1 MIVKPLTSARLRL
14 AKRFANTT
22 KEYPMSEALEEAAT
36 ALREKFADADFAGS
50 VKFDIEGEG
59 VILVAE
65 GEVGIEDAPGDSEA
79 DVTISAELDTFRD
92 IFDGT
97 LSPTA
102 AYMTGRMRIDGDMGL
117 AMKLSQ
123 ILG

>member
-1 MIVKPLTSARLRL
+1 
-14 AKRFANTT
+14 
-22 KEYPMSEALEEAAT
+22 MSEALEEAAA

-50 VKFDIEGEG
+50 VKFDIEGE
-59 VILVAE
+59 
-65 GEVGIEDAPGDSEA
+65 VGIANKPGEIDA
-79 DVTISAELDTFRD
+79 DVTISASLDTFRE
-92 IFDGT
+92 IFDGA

>member
-1 MIVKPLTSARLRL
+1 
-14 AKRFANTT
+14 
-22 KEYPMSEALEEAAT
+22 MSEALEAAAV

-50 VKFDIEGEG
+50 VKFDIEDEG
-59 VILVAE
+59 VILVAG
-65 GEVGIEDAPGDSEA
+65 GEVGTGNNPGEIDA
-79 DVTISAELDTFRD
+79 DVTIGASLDTFRE
-92 IFDGT
+92 IFDGA

>member
-1 MIVKPLTSARLRL
+1 
-14 AKRFANTT
+14 
-22 KEYPMSEALEEAAT
+22 MSEALEAAAT

-50 VKFDIEGEG
+50 VKFEVEDEGT
-59 VILVAE
+59 ILVAD
-65 GEVGIEDAPGDSEA
+65 GEVGIEDAAGGSDAE
-79 DVTISAELDTFRD
+79 VTISASLDTFRE
-92 IFDGT
+92 IFDGA

-102 AYMTGRMRIDGDMGL
+102 AYMTGRMRIDGDMGM

>member
-1 MIVKPLTSARLRL
+1 MSDAL
-14 AKRFANTT
+14 A
-22 KEYPMSEALEEAAT
+22 EAAA
-36 ALREKFADADFAGS
+36 ALREKFADADFEGS
-50 VKFDIEGEG
+50 VKFDIEDEG
-59 VILVAE
+59 VIVVSE
-65 GEVGIEDAPGDSEA
+65 GQVGTENPPGEFDA
-79 DVTISAELDTFRD
+79 DVTISAALDIFRD
-92 IFDGT
+92 IFDGA

>member
-1 MIVKPLTSARLRL
+1 
-14 AKRFANTT
+14 
-22 KEYPMSEALEEAAT
+22 MSEALQTAAA
-36 ALREKFADADFAGS
+36 ALREKFADADFEGS
-50 VKFDIEGEG
+50 VKFDIEDEG
-59 VILVAE
+59 VILVVD
-65 GEVGIEDAPGDSEA
+65 GELRMEDGET
-79 DVTISAELDTFRD
+79 DVTISASLDTFRE
-92 IFDGT
+92 IFDGE

>member
-1 MIVKPLTSARLRL
+1 
-14 AKRFANTT
+14 
-22 KEYPMSEALEEAAT
+22 MSEALEAAAA
-36 ALREKFADADFAGS
+36 ALREKFSGADFSGL
-50 VKFDIEGEG
+50 VKFDIEDEG

-65 GEVGIEDAPGDSEA
+65 GTVGMEDGPGDGDP
-79 DVTISAELDTFRD
+79 DVTITASLDTFRE
-92 IFDGT
+92 IFDGE

-102 AYMTGRMRIDGDMGL
+102 AYMTGRMQIDGDMGM

>member
-1 MIVKPLTSARLRL
+1 MSDAL
-14 AKRFANTT
+14 A
-22 KEYPMSEALEEAAT
+22 EAAA
-36 ALREKFADADFAGS
+36 ALREKFADADFEGS
-50 VKFDIEGEG
+50 VKFDIEDEG

-65 GEVGIEDAPGDSEA
+65 GEVGAADNLGEIDA
-79 DVTISAELDTFRD
+79 DVTISAALDTFRE
-92 IFDGT
+92 IFDGE

-102 AYMTGRMRIDGDMGL
+102 AYMTGRMQIDGDMGL

>member
-1 MIVKPLTSARLRL
+1 
-14 AKRFANTT
+14 
-22 KEYPMSEALEEAAT
+22 MSEALEEAAT

-50 VKFDIEGEG
+50 VKFDIEDEG
-59 VILVAE
+59 VILVAG
-65 GEVGIEDAPGDSEA
+65 GEVGIEDNPDDSDA
-79 DVTISAELDTFRD
+79 DVTISAALDTFRD
-92 IFDGT
+92 IFDGA

>member
-1 MIVKPLTSARLRL
+1 MS
-14 AKRFANTT
+14 
-22 KEYPMSEALEEAAT
+22 EGPMSEGLEAAAA

-50 VKFDIEGEG
+50 VKFEVEDEGA
-59 VILVAE
+59 ILVAG
-65 GEVGIEDAPGDSEA
+65 GEVGIDAGDSDP
-79 DVTISAELDTFRD
+79 DVTISASLDTFRE
-92 IFDGT
+92 IFDGA

-102 AYMTGRMRIDGDMGL
+102 AYMTGRMRIDGDMGM

>member
-1 MIVKPLTSARLRL
+1 
-14 AKRFANTT
+14 
-22 KEYPMSEALEEAAT
+22 MSEALEEAAA
-36 ALREKFADADFAGS
+36 ALREKFADADFEGS
-50 VKFDIEGEG
+50 VKFDIEDEG

-65 GEVGIEDAPGDSEA
+65 GEVGTVNNPGEIDAE
-79 DVTISAELDTFRD
+79 VTISAALDTFRE
-92 IFDGT
+92 IFDGE

-102 AYMTGRMRIDGDMGL
+102 AYMTGRMQIDGDMGL